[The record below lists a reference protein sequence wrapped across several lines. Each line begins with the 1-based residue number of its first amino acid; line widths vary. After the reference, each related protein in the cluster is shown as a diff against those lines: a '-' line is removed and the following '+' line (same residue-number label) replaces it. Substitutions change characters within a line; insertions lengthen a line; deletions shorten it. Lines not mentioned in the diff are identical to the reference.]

1 MNLLEIFGI
10 SARFCRTFG
19 NFQEFKGILEI
30 LTDFGIFLGFLRDF
44 LGIFAYE
51 VYEDFQSNTPSEYPR
66 LEDNRQSLCL
76 KLFNKLKTQPSLK
89 LSHLVPCTRYESHGR
104 LLRGRYRNSFF
115 PTMTEIY
122 NQYYLSSSKF

>member
-44 LGIFAYE
+44 LGIFAK
-51 VYEDFQSNTPSEYPR
+51 VYEHFQSNTPLAP
-66 LEDNRQSLCL
+66 
-76 KLFNKLKTQPSLK
+76 
-89 LSHLVPCTRYESHGR
+89 H
-104 LLRGRYRNSFF
+104 
-115 PTMTEIY
+115 
-122 NQYYLSSSKF
+122 KFT